1 MAETPESSVK
11 WAAQGVP
18 RAENVSREH
27 GKISLSEAAL
37 GRGGARFVHAGA
49 AGEKDC
55 PEQDT
60 DQSISSRLEEK
71 CFTWNICFEKYTANV
86 GQWQWN
92 GGQGKREI
100 LEENERL
107 LI

>member
-1 MAETPESSVK
+1 MSK
-11 WAAQGVP
+11 
-18 RAENVSREH
+18 RAVA
-27 GKISLSEAAL
+27 LAAAL
-37 GRGGARFVHAGA
+37 FPSHRGNFY
-49 AGEKDC
+49 
-55 PEQDT
+55 
-60 DQSISSRLEEK
+60 QSRK
-71 CFTWNICFEKYTANV
+71 CFTWNICFGKYTANV